1 MKCRRFVIDNV
12 NGAVNVI
19 DLLKNEV
26 KAVVTHEWRAERI
39 ADELMCN
46 AKKND
51 EPDMVME
58 LGNKQIGVK
67 SYE

>member
-39 ADELMCN
+39 ADELMRN
-46 AKKND
+46 AKRTMNQTWSWSL
-51 EPDMVME
+51 VT
-58 LGNKQIGVK
+58 
-67 SYE
+67 SR